1 VNLATVRETLRSK
14 GIVRDEPGE
23 FYPRWL
29 RARPSAAGPDGI
41 STSSWFMET
50 SYEDRLAQA
59 ERWLVEPVHTRAAY
73 TEIAKPGGG
82 TRGIATFDR
91 AYQAALYAVLEV
103 VGQVIESRY
112 TDAVVGYRAGVRL
125 DETVIE
131 LMTLCRTAMPV
142 LFVCDVYHC
151 FDELDLG
158 HLDRQIDT
166 LVELD
171 TDLREWLKAHS
182 RTELVAPDGSVVAPA
197 ARTKGIAQGSVLAP
211 LLCNLYL
218 LPFDVKV
225 KKRVGPATLVRYADN
240 IATPGP
246 DLATCK
252 RAQTIVEEEL
262 ARVRVQTKPGSARL
276 CDVNNPKNPCSF
288 LGIAWTKQGAWAD
301 PEAVGKKIEMLRQDI
316 QLGRKG
322 FIAVEEYL
330 DGLKRY
336 FQSVLSGEAA
346 ENVVQQIE
354 ELLGAE
360 LLRAVKGG
368 KTIKNQN
375 GLYALREQQRAH
387 HVQEGQPTRMITR
400 TSIQPS
406 GPTGGTNGTRD
417 TAEMQLASERTD
429 HDRESHTG
437 STTNAPSGWKDGTL
451 SASPSTPGF
460 RTLAE
465 AGEPQSHP
473 GASPQPQRA
482 VGLDQAPRVR
492 HAVVRV
498 ERARAVVDVR
508 LDKVP
513 VELPIEGRM
522 HSPTETELAGLVLG
536 WDLAVEHGAVAVTLL
551 VRDFYARHYF
561 DGRFKVGRPWNAYHL
576 DALVARL
583 EESDGPIWVLDTLD
597 CPRDRGMHEP
607 RPWGLEA
614 RSRPPTEA
622 L

>member
-1 VNLATVRETLRSK
+1 MNLAAVRQVLRSK
-14 GIVRDEPGE
+14 DIVRDEPGH

-29 RARPSAAGPDGI
+29 RARPGAAGPDGV
-41 STSSWFMET
+41 STSTWFMRTTEF
-50 SYEDRLAQA
+50 ERIEQA
-59 ERWLVEPVHTRAAY
+59 ERWLVEPVPTRAAY

-91 AYQAALYAVLEV
+91 AYQAATYAVLEV
-103 VGQVIESRY
+103 VGPVIENRY
-112 TDAVVGYRAGVRL
+112 TDAVVGFRPAVRL

-142 LFVCDVYHC
+142 MAICDVYHC

-166 LVELD
+166 LIELG

-218 LPFDVKV
+218 LPFDAKV
-225 KKRVGPATLVRYADN
+225 LKRIGPATLVRYADN

-246 DLATCK
+246 DLTTCK
-252 RAQTIVEEEL
+252 RAQTVVEEEL
-262 ARVRVQTKPGSARL
+262 ARVRLHLKPGSARV

-288 LGIAWTKQGAWAD
+288 LGIAWTKAAAWAD
-301 PEAVGKKIEMLRQDI
+301 AEAVGKKIEMLRQDI

-322 FIAVEEYL
+322 FIAVEDYL

-336 FQSVLSGEAA
+336 FGSVLSGEAA
-346 ENVVQQIE
+346 ENAVQQIE
-354 ELLGAE
+354 ELLGQE

-368 KTIKNQN
+368 KRIKNQN

-387 HVQEGQPTRMITR
+387 HVQEGQPPRMITR

-406 GPTGGTNGTRD
+406 GPTGGTNGTGVQTGSYIAPGRI
-417 TAEMQLASERTD
+417 D
-429 HDRESHTG
+429 HGRESHTG
-437 STTNAPSGWKDGTL
+437 SDAIALSGWKDATL
-451 SASPSTPGF
+451 GASPSTPGF
-460 RTLAE
+460 RTLVGADE
-465 AGEPQSHP
+465 LQLHP

-482 VGLDQAPRVR
+482 VGLDQAQARVR
-492 HAVVRV
+492 HAVVSVDRV
-498 ERARAVVDVR
+498 RAVVEVR
-508 LDKVP
+508 LGGVRAERP
-513 VELPIEGRM
+513 VETRM

-536 WDLAVEHGAVAVTLL
+536 WDLAVEHHAVAVTLK
-551 VRDFYARHYF
+551 VGDFYARHYLG
-561 DGRFKVGRPWNAYHL
+561 GRFKVGRPWNAYWL

-583 EESDGPIWVLDTLD
+583 EDPGGPIWAVEALD
-597 CPRDRGMHEP
+597 
-607 RPWGLEA
+607 RPC
-614 RSRPPTEA
+614 RSRKA
-622 L
+622 A